1 MAMPIINIQPAAQT
15 VGVGIAAT
23 FSVVATLPAG
33 AAGGIDFQWQRRAAR
48 GAGAFADITGATA
61 DAFTT
66 PPTVAGNNGTTYRVR
81 VTNAGDMV
89 DSAEA
94 LLTVTPAAVGGGAP
108 PAGGAVGGGVASTP
122 PNTVNVNIN
131 GAGVAVPAPALTPT
145 TAWPPGHSHVVTHVA
160 PPRSFMT
167 TNGEKNLLIVV
178 IVLMVLGAGFVTWV
192 ITSRNEPKLA
202 PTVKVVTCTSMCME
216 IRTEVG
222 EVVDVAK
229 KACEQICAPPPALA
243 PQPAPAPA
251 PAPAAS
257 PPPSAPV
264 VDDYAAC
271 VLDLISSGASRRDA
285 EKYCR

>member
-48 GAGAFADITGATA
+48 GAGAFADIAGATA
-61 DAFTT
+61 AAFTT

-94 LLTVTPAAVGGGAP
+94 LLTVTPAAVVGA
-108 PAGGAVGGGVASTP
+108 AA
-122 PNTVNVNIN
+122 
-131 GAGVAVPAPALTPT
+131 PAPASTPT